1 MNQRPQTPEDTIPNA
16 DDEPVQD
23 TMSEATEHHEAEEA
37 QLAPEP
43 PRAARAAPSTPV
55 EVKPD
60 ARRVV
65 PREALRRAAPPAA
78 ATPAS
83 AGKPQPSW
91 VLSATGEHLTREEL
105 LARYRRQRSLPDDP
119 FEAVPKPVAT
129 AGQRERILT
138 EPRPAA
144 RFIERPAPDTEAPP
158 PAPRGRS
165 FTLGQTFAI
174 AAGMAL
180 VASAGAGVLS
190 ARLAAP
196 TAPAPVQAL
205 ATAPAAEAASPLQP
219 VAQQL
224 QVAQA
229 DGARST
235 TIEKK
240 PVSTATLQVADVAG
254 ETNSFIP
261 LALHAEPA
269 GLDKDMLLKISG
281 IPEGAYLTSGHREED
296 QVWSLSLAEVKNV
309 KLVVPQAREPQID
322 LAVAAFEPKTGE
334 LAAPVKTMTVALKD
348 VQVEPTSG
356 PPPGQVEAAAP
367 SSGEQKSTLPA
378 AADAAA
384 LPAAI
389 QPPDSVKVAL
399 ATSADSPETQQ
410 LVAEGDQLFKS
421 GDVRAARKSYE
432 RAWGN
437 DGSAAAAFG
446 LGRSYDPVVVS
457 ALALKNAKPD
467 KAQALQW
474 YQRAASAGNPDAA
487 EAIVRLQLKP

>member
-1 MNQRPQTPEDTIPNA
+1 
-16 DDEPVQD
+16 
-23 TMSEATEHHEAEEA
+23 
-37 QLAPEP
+37 
-43 PRAARAAPSTPV
+43 
-55 EVKPD
+55 
-60 ARRVV
+60 V
-65 PREALRRAAPPAA
+65 PL
-78 ATPAS
+78 
-83 AGKPQPSW
+83 
-91 VLSATGEHLTREEL
+91 
-105 LARYRRQRSLPDDP
+105 
-119 FEAVPKPVAT
+119 
-129 AGQRERILT
+129 
-138 EPRPAA
+138 
-144 RFIERPAPDTEAPP
+144 
-158 PAPRGRS
+158 RGRS

-180 VASAGAGVLS
+180 VASAGASVVS
-190 ARLAAP
+190 ARF
-196 TAPAPVQAL
+196 TASPSPAPVAAL
-205 ATAPAAEAASPLQP
+205 ASAPAAEAAPL
-219 VAQQL
+219 QQL

-240 PVSTATLQVADVAG
+240 PVSTATLQVADVTG
-254 ETNSFIP
+254 QTNSFIP

-269 GLDKDMLLKISG
+269 GLNKDMLLKISG

-296 QVWSLSLAEVKNV
+296 QVWSLSLAELKDV

-334 LAAPVKTMTVALKD
+334 LAAPVKTMTVALQD
-348 VQVEPTSG
+348 VQVEPTSA
-356 PPPGQVEAAAP
+356 PPPGQEQA
-367 SSGEQKSTLPA
+367 STEQKSTLPA

-399 ATSADSPETQQ
+399 ASPDSPETQQ

-446 LGRSYDPVVVS
+446 LGRSYDPVVVA